1 MKRFHI
7 GFLINTWYGAFCVSV
22 VSGLVFL
29 LMYWWLGVYEELAIL
44 LMCIMC
50 LHILFLLLVLLVA
63 ITNLARHHL
72 FVGLLQVTLFFVL
85 SVAFVTCLGIENY
98 SLLFSQRYVAEYR
111 NRQRWLLAAATNGI
125 PFTIEFRSRHPA
137 YSWYDGRVVF
147 KSGKRSEELQ
157 GTNCARAYDVF
168 KLTSSEY
175 LLMPRVPESDTCVYR
190 VNVEKQCAEVV
201 CSSNSHVAIEEQL
214 IQQIRRKRAL
224 GSDPQ
229 SVNVA
234 EDLTSASPCKD
245 CHYSG
250 TLSAPV
256 IMNANSANNE
266 TESYD
271 DPGLNQ
277 GGVSR

>member
-1 MKRFHI
+1 MKSLRVYI
-7 GFLINTWYGAFCVSV
+7 VDTWYGAISVCSLWCVCC
-22 VSGLVFL
+22 L
-29 LMYWWLGVYEELAIL
+29 LLYAWLGVYSRMEMLLIGLFVVQAVLFVVTLCVGLVNFTRRKCKLAL
-44 LMCIMC
+44 GQMAC
-50 LHILFLLLVLLVA
+50 LIVVCVSFCLASGFICYA
-63 ITNLARHHL
+63 IT
-72 FVGLLQVTLFFVL
+72 
-85 SVAFVTCLGIENY
+85 
-98 SLLFSQRYVAEYR
+98 FSTRYA
-111 NRQRWLLAAATNGI
+111 N
-125 PFTIEFRSRHPA
+125 EFRKNQKWKIGVPESELPFSVEFRARDPI

-147 KSGKRSEELQ
+147 KSAKRSEVLQ

-224 GSDPQ
+224 GSVPQ

-271 DPGLNQ
+271 EDGKNQ
-277 GGVSR
+277 GGMSH